1 MKEFRVTVPHR
12 PGGLAELL
20 EYLAEREINLKAVI
34 SITEPEKALVALVPY
49 DVELTRRSLEERGI
63 AFEEAE
69 VLFVDI
75 PDKPGQLAKVARTIA
90 EAGVNIES
98 IYPLGTIGCGECARV
113 QFGFR
118 LDNLVKAK
126 EALSALEEWA
136 PWVGV
141 EVRVS

>member
-1 MKEFRVTVPHR
+1 MKEFRITVPHR

-20 EYLAEREINLKAVI
+20 EYLAERGINLKAVT
-34 SITEPEKALVALVPY
+34 SITEPERGLVALVPY
-49 DVELTRRSLEERGI
+49 DVELTRKSLKERGI
-63 AFEEAE
+63 EFEEAD

-75 PDKPGQLAKVARTIA
+75 PDRPGQLAKVARTIA

-98 IYPLGTIGCGECARV
+98 IYPLGTVGRGECCRV

-118 LDNLVKAK
+118 LDDLERAK
-126 EALSALEEWA
+126 EALSATEEWA

-141 EVRVS
+141 GGEG

>member
-20 EYLAEREINLKAVI
+20 EYLAERKINLKAVI

-49 DVELTRRSLEERGI
+49 DVELTRKSLKERG
-63 AFEEAE
+63 AKFEEAD

-75 PDKPGQLAKVARTIA
+75 PDKPGQLAKVARAIA
-90 EAGVNIES
+90 NAGVNIES
-98 IYPLGTIGCGECARV
+98 IYPLGTVGYGDCGRV

-118 LDNLVKAK
+118 LNNLERAK

-136 PWVGV
+136 PYVGIGG
-141 EVRVS
+141 EG